1 MDMRHLVTKSFDGM
15 TSSKTIV
22 YNGLPMCVTLSKKS
36 THNETILTFSNNIP
50 DDIEESLE
58 LQNGLKALK
67 DSPLSKIFIKD
78 GVVRPL
84 SQIFSFKVEQD
95 GAYSDIF
102 PAGVNFGSIF
112 EDTQVVIHME
122 AIAKTMYPFN
132 NPKTGKQ
139 DLVRTAFYSR
149 YVPLVIM
156 SGAMTSQMEDSRCYF
171 NPDGTVTIAE
181 FLDSLNAIKYGSN
194 SNRTRK
200 KTLDNISTEEDY
212 FNEGYNSCLRGIS
225 SPFFN
230 LYKRSELLQPITR
243 GELAYITV
251 LCWSRF
257 IEKFNAV
264 YGSTFF
270 LGINFDWENPQEEL
284 AKFEDGFDYK
294 VSKVCLDTEY
304 DVISIDLHDYKTD
317 KSMSDYKSG
326 IKSGLLPISLPM
338 LMSMLELNKL
348 GLFQYGSR
356 LDPLREVSRAEL
368 CYFLGNISK
377 IFTMNYI

>member
-15 TSSKTIV
+15 TSSKTII
-22 YNGLPMCVTLSKKS
+22 YNGLPMCVTLSKKN
-36 THNETILTFSNNIP
+36 TYNETVMVFSDTTPSDLN
-50 DDIEESLE
+50 ESLE
-58 LQNGLKALK
+58 LQNGLKSLK
-67 DSPLSKIFIKD
+67 NSPLSNIFIKD
-78 GVVRPL
+78 GSVRPL
-84 SQIFSFKVEQD
+84 SQVFDFTVTPNSC
-95 GAYSDIF
+95 YSDIF
-102 PAGVNFGSIF
+102 PVGVDFGSIF
-112 EDTQVVIHME
+112 EDNQVIVHME
-122 AIAKTMYPFN
+122 DIAKTMFPFN
-132 NPKTGKQ
+132 NPNTGKQ
-139 DLVRTAFYSR
+139 DLIRTAYYSR

-156 SGAMTSQMEDSRCYF
+156 SGTMMPQVEDSRCYF
-171 NPDGTVTIAE
+171 NPDGVVTVAE

-200 KTLDNISTEEDY
+200 KTIDNISNEEDY

-251 LCWSRF
+251 LCWTRF

-270 LGINFDWENPQEEL
+270 LGINFDWENPHEEL
-284 AKFEDGFDYK
+284 SKFKDGFDYK
-294 VSKVCLDTEY
+294 VSKVCLDSEL
-304 DVISIDLHDYKTD
+304 DVISIDLHDYKVD
-317 KSMSDYKSG
+317 KSMTDYKLG
-326 IKSGLLPISLPM
+326 IKSGILPISLPM

-348 GLFQYGSR
+348 GVFQFGER

-368 CYFLGNISK
+368 CYFLGNIAK
-377 IFTMNYI
+377 IFTMKYI